1 MEKLPEKPPSSVG
14 LAFDTTSDPEFQN
27 LVQEYNNR
35 YLYWDEL
42 HYRVDD
48 PERRKKIWM
57 FMKILRSMRYEHIP
71 FLAMDLKYS
80 FIPEIVRGLHTID
93 RYLSGNIELHN
104 KTIRMEQSY
113 VINSLMEEAISSSIL
128 EGAATTRR
136 AAKEMLRE
144 GRKPK
149 THAEQMV
156 LNNYEALQ
164 FILKKKDTRLSRDLI
179 LELQRIVTQ
188 GTIDEKYVGKFR
200 TDNEVVVADAGSGL
214 VYHTPPDFTGIDG
227 FIEGFCSF
235 ANQDT
240 GPGAKTPDAF
250 IHPVIKG
257 ILLHFL
263 MGYYHPFN
271 DGNGRTARTIF
282 YWFVLSRGYWLF
294 EYLPVSRIILKS
306 RKNYELAYLYT
317 EFDDSDLTYFLRYNI
332 ACIIQALDDLLKF
345 LEGKQTGQ
353 NATRAII
360 RKIEGISQ
368 RQADILREMM
378 EHSDEYYTIRK
389 IMQIYSV
396 VYQTARTDLLGL
408 AKLGYLI
415 KQERGREF
423 LFIFNENSDLW
434 KKREKRAE
442 KAGHNPPS

>member
-1 MEKLPEKPPSSVG
+1 MEKIPQKPPSDIHLS
-14 LAFDTTSDPEFQN
+14 FDSAADDPEFRKM
-27 LVQEYNNR
+27 VVEYNNR

-42 HYRVDD
+42 HYRIED
-48 PERRKKIWM
+48 PDRRKNIWT
-57 FMKILRSMRYEHIP
+57 FMKILRSMRYEHST
-71 FLAMDLKYS
+71 FRTLDLKYS
-80 FIPEIVRGLHTID
+80 FLPEIVRGLHTID
-93 RYLSGNIELHN
+93 RYLSGNIQIHN

-128 EGAATTRR
+128 EGAATTRK

-164 FILKKKDTRLSRDLI
+164 FILKKKDAPLSKDFI
-179 LELQRIVTQ
+179 LDLQRIVTQ
-188 GTIDEKYVGKFR
+188 GTIDDKYVGKFR
-200 TDNEVVVADAGSGL
+200 TDNEVVVADADSGL
-214 VYHTPPDFTGIDG
+214 VYHTPPDFTEIDG
-227 FIEGFCSF
+227 FIEDFCSF
-235 ANQDT
+235 ANRDKD
-240 GPGAKTPDAF
+240 PGKEAPGSF

-263 MGYYHPFN
+263 VGYYHPFN

-282 YWFVLSRGYWLF
+282 YWFVLSRDYWLF

-306 RKNYELAYLYT
+306 RKNYGLAYLYT
-317 EFDDSDLTYFLRYNI
+317 EFDDNDLTYFLRYNI

-345 LEGKQTGQ
+345 LEQKQTEQ
-353 NATRAII
+353 NATKAII
-360 RKIEGISQ
+360 KKIEGISQ

-378 EHSDEYYTIRK
+378 EHSDEYYSIRK
-389 IMQIYSV
+389 IVQMYSV
-396 VYQTARTDLLGL
+396 VYQTARTDLLEL
-408 AKLGYLI
+408 EKRGYVV
-415 KQERGREF
+415 KRQRGREF

-434 KKREKRAE
+434 KKR
-442 KAGHNPPS
+442 G